1 MTGYDPF
8 TIPQRGN
15 NMKKLLLSLLLLVI
29 VTFMIAGLPGLSAAQ
44 APAKK
49 DAPKSSAAIQ
59 PVKGGNIRI
68 LTSVISPKA
77 LGYVPDWGPNELI
90 AASPWAE
97 RLVHWDEKGHF
108 VPNLLDTWKID
119 PKTKTITFHIRNGV
133 TFSDG
138 SPFDAESLKAN
149 LELNFK
155 SGRIMDSDLVKSI
168 DIVDRSTVRL
178 TMTDLTSSA
187 MLGYAF
193 YVQIISI
200 PALEKNGKE
209 WARTNGIGTGPFKL
223 ADFKRDGYVKYVR
236 NDNYWRK
243 GYPLLDSISYEYV
256 PDPVTASMMLE
267 AKEVDVWGDIPN
279 AKMALDLEQ
288 KGFKINWGPGMMQVL
303 LPNTNKPRRP
313 DSPLLKKKVLEAIEY
328 ALDRPAIAKGL
339 GFGQYEP
346 LTQIVPSFS
355 PAYNPGLDLRP
366 YNPKKAKQLLAEA
379 GYPNGF
385 EIKLMTQAS
394 LKDGA
399 TAIQSY
405 LDEVGIKVTID
416 IADAGRYASSLFSP
430 AGWDELVL
438 ASSGIHPSGTDL
450 YQHWGPKPATYRFD
464 FIKKSPEYLALCEK
478 ALHTY
483 EDRAM
488 RKAMQDAVRKASEDS
503 MVIPVYRS
511 AQAYAMQPYVHME
524 WPKIHQ
530 IQWTPWGD
538 WMAKH

>member
-1 MTGYDPF
+1 
-8 TIPQRGN
+8 
-15 NMKKLLLSLLLLVI
+15 MKKLLLNLLLLVI
-29 VTFMIAGLPGLSAAQ
+29 VTSMIAGLPGLSAAQ
-44 APAKK
+44 APAKS
-49 DAPKSSAAIQ
+49 DAPKESAAVR
-59 PVKGGNIRI
+59 PVRGGNIRI
-68 LTSVISPKA
+68 LTSVVSPKA
-77 LGYVPDWGPNELI
+77 LGYVPEWGPNELI

-97 RLVHWDEKGHF
+97 RLVHWDEKGNF

-119 PKTKTITFHIRNGV
+119 PKTKTITFHIQKGV

-168 DIVDRSTVRL
+168 DIVDKSTVRL

-193 YVQIISI
+193 YVQAISI
-200 PALEKNGKE
+200 PVLEKNGKD
-209 WARTNGIGTGPFKL
+209 WARTNGIGTGPFRL
-223 ADFKRDGYVKYVR
+223 SDFKRDEYVKYVR

-256 PDPVTASMMLE
+256 PDPVTASMKME
-267 AKEVDVWGDIPN
+267 AKEADMWGDVPN
-279 AKMALDLEQ
+279 VKMALDLQQ
-288 KGFKINWGPGMMQVL
+288 KGFKLNWGPGMMNVL
-303 LPNTNKPRRP
+303 LPNTNKPRKP

-328 ALDRPAIAKGL
+328 ALDRPAIAKAL

-355 PAYNPGLDLRP
+355 PAYNAGFDPRP
-366 YNPKKAKQLLAEA
+366 YNPQKAKQLLVEA

-385 EIKLMTQAS
+385 EVKLMTMAG
-394 LKDGA
+394 LKDAA

-405 LDEVGIKVTID
+405 LDQVGIKANID
-416 IADAGRYASSLFSP
+416 IADAGRYAAALFSP
-430 AGWDELVL
+430 AGWDDLIL
-438 ASSGIHPSGTDL
+438 AASGIHPSGTDL

-464 FIKKSPEYLALCEK
+464 FIKKTPEYLALCEK

-511 AQAYAMQPYVHME
+511 AQPYVMQPYVHTE

-538 WMAKH
+538 WVGKH